1 MLFNSIEF
9 AFFLPIVFLLYWFLT
24 PSGAN
29 GPRYSLFHYWH
40 VSEQTALRIQNAFV
54 LVASYIFYGW
64 WDWRFL
70 LLIAFTSFCSWGSG
84 LLIGKSV
91 SSVQSVD
98 GHKKAKLW
106 MVANIV
112 LNLGILAVFKYYD
125 FFVSEF
131 GQLFGI
137 STDSLLLK
145 IILPVGIS
153 FYTFQALSYSIDVYR
168 QKIEPTKDIIAFFAF
183 IAFFPQLVAG
193 PIERATNL
201 LPQFLQKRTFSYD
214 QATDGMRQIL
224 WGLFKKI
231 VVADNCA
238 TYVDQ
243 VWATYDTQTG
253 STLLLAAV
261 LFTFQIYGDFSGY
274 SDIAIGTAK
283 LFGVKLMRNFNNPYF
298 SRDIAEFWR
307 RWHISLT
314 TWFRDYVYIPLGG
327 SRPEV
332 PAHIQ
337 HPDRYKKWII
347 VRNTFVIFLLSGFW
361 HGANWTFIAW
371 GAYHALLFLP
381 LILLGKNRKYTNQVA
396 EGRMFPTWK
405 ESGQMLVTFML
416 VVLGWIIFRAETT
429 IQVWEYICGM
439 MQWGTLRA
447 SYRFFLFDENL
458 VYPANIFIILLLV
471 VEWFRRNKQ
480 HCLEMNIPQWYIRD
494 AIYITL
500 ISILIFYGGS
510 SQSFI
515 YFQF

>member
-1 MLFNSIEF
+1 MLFNSLEF
-9 AFFLPIVFLLYWFLT
+9 ALFLPIVFLIYWAIGYAHINDRLK
-24 PSGAN
+24 
-29 GPRYSLFHYWH
+29 
-40 VSEQTALRIQNAFV
+40 LRLQNAFV
-54 LVASYIFYGW
+54 VIASYVFYGW

-84 LLIGKSV
+84 LLIGRGLTQPSLKGRRLISP
-91 SSVQSVD
+91 
-98 GHKKAKLW
+98 KFW
-106 MVANIV
+106 MIANIV
-112 LNLGILAVFKYYD
+112 LNLGILAIFKYYD

-137 STDSLLLK
+137 STESLLLR

-168 QKIEPTKDIIAFFAF
+168 KKIEPTRDIVAFFAYV
-183 IAFFPQLVAG
+183 AFFPQLVAG

-201 LPQFLQKRTFSYD
+201 LPQFQTNRKFSYD

-253 STLLLAAV
+253 STLLLAAI

-283 LFGVKLMRNFNNPYF
+283 LFGIKLMRNFNNPYF

-327 SRPEV
+327 SRPEI

-337 HPDRYKKWII
+337 NPDRYKKLLII
-347 VRNTFVIFLLSGFW
+347 RNTFVIFLLSGFW

-396 EGRMFPTWK
+396 EGRLLPTWK
-405 ESGQMLVTFML
+405 ECGQILFTFAL
-416 VVLGWIIFRAETT
+416 VVIGWIIFRAET
-429 IQVWEYICGM
+429 IGQAWDYIYGM
-439 MQWGTLRA
+439 MQFGTLRA
-447 SYRFFLFDENL
+447 SYRFFLPNEYI
-458 VYPANIFIILLLV
+458 VYPTNLYIIAMIV
-471 VEWFRRNKQ
+471 VEWFQRNKQ
-480 HCLEMNIPQWYIRD
+480 HGLEVLNTSKHKWLRV
-494 AIYITL
+494 
-500 ISILIFYGGS
+500 IFYYALVWMIIQNAGTE
-510 SQSFI
+510 QTFI

>member
-1 MLFNSIEF
+1 MRNISYYYQSMLFNSIEF
-9 AFFLPIVFLLYWFLT
+9 AFFLPIVFLIYWVIGYAHINDNLK
-24 PSGAN
+24 
-29 GPRYSLFHYWH
+29 
-40 VSEQTALRIQNAFV
+40 LRLQNAFV
-54 LVASYIFYGW
+54 LLASYVFYGW

-84 LLIGKSV
+84 LLIAR
-91 SSVQSVD
+91 SSTP
-98 GHKKAKLW
+98 KAAKAW
-106 MVANIV
+106 TAANIV
-112 LNLGILAVFKYYD
+112 LNLAILAVFKYYD
-125 FFVSEF
+125 FFVREF
-131 GQLFGI
+131 GQLFGV

-168 QKIEPTKDIIAFFAF
+168 KNV
-183 IAFFPQLVAG
+183 AFFPQLVAG

-201 LPQFLQKRTFSYD
+201 LPQFQTNRKFNYD
-214 QATDGMRQIL
+214 QAVDGMRQIL

-243 VWATYDTQTG
+243 VWATYDTQTC
-253 STLLLAAV
+253 STLLLAAI

-283 LFGVKLMRNFNNPYF
+283 LFGIKLMRNFNNPYF

-327 SRPEV
+327 SRV
-332 PAHIQ
+332 G
-337 HPDRYKKWII
+337 KWKI

-396 EGRMFPTWK
+396 EGRLLPTWK
-405 ESGQMLVTFML
+405 EALQILVTFSL
-416 VVLGWIIFRAETT
+416 SVFGWIIFRAT
-429 IQVWEYICGM
+429 GM
-439 MQWGTLRA
+439 PSLFHYLEGMLQWGTLRA

-458 VYPANIFIILLLV
+458 IYPTNIFILIMIIA
-471 VEWFRRNKQ
+471 EWFGRNKDHALQ
-480 HCLEMNIPQWYIRD
+480 KIEDISLFKYRYVRYL
-494 AIYITL
+494 AFALAFTL
-500 ISILIFYGGS
+500 IILFRGGY
-510 SQSFI
+510 QTFI

>member
-9 AFFLPIVFLLYWFLT
+9 AFFLPFVFLIYWAIGYAHINDRLK
-24 PSGAN
+24 
-29 GPRYSLFHYWH
+29 
-40 VSEQTALRIQNAFV
+40 LRLQNAFV
-54 LVASYIFYGW
+54 LIASYVFYGW

-84 LLIGKSV
+84 LLIGARNSEQKPKSA
-91 SSVQSVD
+91 
-98 GHKKAKLW
+98 KAW
-106 MVANIV
+106 MAANII
-112 LNLGILAVFKYYD
+112 LNLGILAIFKYYD

-137 STDSLLLK
+137 NTDSLLLK

-201 LPQFLQKRTFSYD
+201 LPQFQTNRKFSYD
-214 QATDGMRQIL
+214 QAVDGMRQIL

-243 VWATYDTQTG
+243 VWATYPTQTG

-283 LFGVKLMRNFNNPYF
+283 LFGIKLMRNFNNPYF

-327 SRPEV
+327 SRPEI
-332 PAHIQ
+332 PAHIKN
-337 HPDRYKKWII
+337 PDRYKKLII
-347 VRNTFVIFLLSGFW
+347 IRNTFVIFLLSGFW

-381 LILLGKNRKYTNQVA
+381 LILLGQNRKYTNQVGTYTDA
-396 EGRMFPTWK
+396 SGVEHLRLLPTWR
-405 ESGQMLVTFML
+405 EALQILITFFL
-416 VVLGWIIFRAETT
+416 AVFGWIIFRAETIT
-429 IQVWEYICGM
+429 QAWEYICEM
-439 MQWGTLRA
+439 MQFGTLRA
-447 SYRFFLFDENL
+447 SYRFFLPNEYI
-458 VYPANIFIILLLV
+458 VYPTNLYIIIMIV
-471 VEWFRRNKQ
+471 VEWLQRNKQ
-480 HCLEMNIPQWYIRD
+480 HGLEVLNTGKYKWMRGVFYY
-494 AIYITL
+494 AL
-500 ISILIFYGGS
+500 IWMIIQNAGTE
-510 SQSFI
+510 QTFI

>member
-9 AFFLPIVFLLYWFLT
+9 ALFLPIVFLIYWAIGYAHINDWFK
-24 PSGAN
+24 
-29 GPRYSLFHYWH
+29 
-40 VSEQTALRIQNAFV
+40 LRLQNAFV
-54 LVASYIFYGW
+54 VLASYVFYGW

-70 LLIAFTSFCSWGSG
+70 ILIAFTSLCSWGSG
-84 LLIGKSV
+84 LLIAKS
-91 SSVQSVD
+91 STP
-98 GHKKAKLW
+98 KIAKAW
-106 MVANIV
+106 TAANIV
-112 LNLGILAVFKYYD
+112 LNLTILAIFKYYD
-125 FFVSEF
+125 FFVREF
-131 GQLFGI
+131 GQLFGV

-168 QKIEPTKDIIAFFAF
+168 KKIEPTLDIVAFFAYV
-183 IAFFPQLVAG
+183 AFFPQLVAG

-201 LPQFLQKRTFSYD
+201 LPQFQTNRKFNYD
-214 QATDGMRQIL
+214 QAVDGMRQIL

-253 STLLLAAV
+253 STLLLAAI

-283 LFGVKLMRNFNNPYF
+283 LFGIKLMRNFNNPYF

-327 SRPEV
+327 SRV
-332 PAHIQ
+332 SK
-337 HPDRYKKWII
+337 RKI

-371 GAYHALLFLP
+371 GAFHALLFLP
-381 LILLGKNRKYTNQVA
+381 LILLGKNRKYTANDV
-396 EGRMFPTWK
+396 TWRDIPK
-405 ESGQMLVTFML
+405 MLLTFG
-416 VVLGWIIFRAETT
+416 VVVIGWIIFRAETITQAWEILCGICNSSILT
-429 IQVWEYICGM
+429 IPWFESAKAILTIPFILAHVILFEWYNHEKQHGLAIESLRPFTRWGIYIYIC
-439 MQWGTLRA
+439 
-447 SYRFFLFDENL
+447 
-458 VYPANIFIILLLV
+458 LLIV
-471 VEWFRRNKQ
+471 AFGAQPE
-480 HCLEMNIPQWYIRD
+480 
-494 AIYITL
+494 T
-500 ISILIFYGGS
+500 
-510 SQSFI
+510 FI